1 VQDDQ
6 TDVIDSTRRTDTD
19 SDNRSRFRRWLRIRL
34 PFITIFVL
42 TIALLIVYLWESIF
56 FVIKAGEAG
65 VLWNRFTGTQVDRVY
80 GEGLKIISPLDR
92 LIIYEV
98 RKQVVTHELAILSV
112 DGLKLELH
120 LAIRFRPEIDLL
132 GMLHERVGPDYL
144 TRVVVPQT
152 ESVLRKQLGN
162 ATAEQIYTNA
172 NGLLTRA
179 MIKAMEEIGRNFVEV
194 EDIIIR
200 RIQLPEKVQKAIED
214 KLVQQELLASYE
226 YRGQTAIKEA
236 ERKRIEAAGI
246 RDYHEIVG
254 ATLSDRLLH
263 YQGVNATV
271 DIAESDN
278 DKTVVI
284 GAGENSP
291 PIVLSTVPTAPVILK
306 DNETQP

>member
-1 VQDDQ
+1 M
-6 TDVIDSTRRTDTD
+6 IDGTERTEADID
-19 SDNRSRFRRWLRIRL
+19 AQSRFRRWLRARL
-34 PFITIFVL
+34 PFITVFVL
-42 TIALLIVYLWESIF
+42 IIALLIVFFWERVFI
-56 FVIKAGEAG
+56 VIKSGEAG

-92 LIIYEV
+92 MNIYEV
-98 RKQVVTHELAILSV
+98 RKQVVKHELAVLSV

-132 GMLHERVGPDYL
+132 GMMHERIGPDYL
-144 TRVVVPQT
+144 TRVVLPQT

-179 MIKAMEEIGRNFVEV
+179 MIKAMEEIGRNYVEV

-200 RIQLPEKVQKAIED
+200 RIQLPETVRKAIED

-246 RDYHEIVG
+246 RDYHEIVDS
-254 ATLSDRLLH
+254 TLSDRLLH
-263 YQGVNATV
+263 YQGITATMDV
-271 DIAESDN
+271 AESEN

-284 GAGENSP
+284 GVGKRSP
-291 PIVLSTVPTAPVILK
+291 PIVLGTIPMPVIPK
-306 DNETQP
+306 ENEKRQ